1 MRVASVMVPS
11 ALRRLP
17 ARPLLRRA
25 LSVLTRVDPAAVLT
39 DADVERFSKDGAIV
53 LRGVF
58 QPWVEH
64 LRAGAELNLANP
76 GPLCDEHAAAQG
88 TSGRFHDD
96 QFLWRR
102 HELFK
107 EFVLHSGAGALA
119 AKAMGSQTAHIF
131 YDQLFV
137 KEPGTPSPTPW
148 HNDTSYW
155 HTRGSQ
161 ICSIWIALDPVPRE
175 RGLSY
180 VKGSHRWGL
189 VHRITNFSGGDHSG
203 KNTYSDVDP
212 AQLPPVP
219 DVDAGVASGAYE
231 LLGWDMQPG
240 DLLLF
245 YSAMMHGAPGNPPN
259 SSHRRRGYAT
269 RWCGDDVTFD
279 NRPGTMHTGW
289 KRVGFDNGLAA
300 GAPIACELHPNCAAT
315 A

>member
-1 MRVASVMVPS
+1 MVPS

-25 LSVLTRVDPAAVLT
+25 LSALTRVDPAAVLT

-180 VKGSHRWGL
+180 VKGSHRWGRWFQPKFFKQGGVDLQVQDSRFEPLPGVGHCPQDEAPERVNEL
-189 VHRITNFSGGDHSG
+189 VLEF
-203 KNTYSDVDP
+203 
-212 AQLPPVP
+212 
-219 DVDAGVASGAYE
+219 ASE
-231 LLGWDMQPG
+231 LFGPQ
-240 DLLLF
+240 
-245 YSAMMHGAPGNPPN
+245 
-259 SSHRRRGYAT
+259 
-269 RWCGDDVTFD
+269 
-279 NRPGTMHTGW
+279 
-289 KRVGFDNGLAA
+289 
-300 GAPIACELHPNCAAT
+300 
-315 A
+315 

>member
-1 MRVASVMVPS
+1 MVPS

-25 LSVLTRVDPAAVLT
+25 LSALTRVDPAAVLT

-119 AKAMGSQTAHIF
+119 ARHARAAHGAGRSGRQPPEAGIDRAAGRHRRSGCDGGAGHAGQGSS
-131 YDQLFV
+131 LE
-137 KEPGTPSPTPW
+137 K
-148 HNDTSYW
+148 
-155 HTRGSQ
+155 
-161 ICSIWIALDPVPRE
+161 
-175 RGLSY
+175 
-180 VKGSHRWGL
+180 
-189 VHRITNFSGGDHSG
+189 
-203 KNTYSDVDP
+203 
-212 AQLPPVP
+212 
-219 DVDAGVASGAYE
+219 SGATT
-231 LLGWDMQPG
+231 
-240 DLLLF
+240 
-245 YSAMMHGAPGNPPN
+245 
-259 SSHRRRGYAT
+259 SSKG
-269 RWCGDDVTFD
+269 
-279 NRPGTMHTGW
+279 
-289 KRVGFDNGLAA
+289 A
-300 GAPIACELHPNCAAT
+300 GAGRDRTWRTTSARRKRSTSN
-315 A
+315 

>member
-1 MRVASVMVPS
+1 MQPAGVYALVLRSPLYAVLTVMVPS
-11 ALRRLP
+11 ALRKG
-17 ARPLLRRA
+17 PLLRRA
-25 LSVLTRVDPAAVLT
+25 LSALARVDPAAVLT

-137 KEPGTPSPTPW
+137 KEPGTPSPTPC
-148 HNDTSYW
+148 SA
-155 HTRGSQ
+155 GS
-161 ICSIWIALDPVPRE
+161 IRAASCRSRSP
-175 RGLSY
+175 G
-180 VKGSHRWGL
+180 RW
-189 VHRITNFSGGDHSG
+189 
-203 KNTYSDVDP
+203 
-212 AQLPPVP
+212 
-219 DVDAGVASGAYE
+219 
-231 LLGWDMQPG
+231 
-240 DLLLF
+240 
-245 YSAMMHGAPGNPPN
+245 
-259 SSHRRRGYAT
+259 
-269 RWCGDDVTFD
+269 
-279 NRPGTMHTGW
+279 
-289 KRVGFDNGLAA
+289 AA
-300 GAPIACELHPNCAAT
+300 GPAGGRPRG
-315 A
+315 